1 MTRRLLALCAAFA
14 LLPTLASAADD
25 GLASR
30 PWVPGQSGFVL
41 SADFGGGTAVG
52 AGSQYTPGWRSELEL
67 IGGYEFPYG
76 IRPEFGVVLGIAPT
90 WFGALR
96 PGVHVALP
104 DLPLY
109 VRAALDWSSIDNG
122 VLQLRWLHG
131 GVGAETRLT
140 GMLSGFAEVDL
151 GMPLRNDSGVSMM
164 IRAGVT
170 LRL

>member
-1 MTRRLLALCAAFA
+1 VAPRLLVLCAALA
-14 LLPTLASAADD
+14 LVPTLGWAED

-30 PWVPGQSGFVL
+30 PWVPGQSGFVV
-41 SADFGGGTAVG
+41 SADLGGGTAVG
-52 AGSQYTPGWRSELEL
+52 ASSQYTPGWRSELEL

-76 IRPEFGVVLGIAPT
+76 IRPEFGLVLGFAPT

-96 PGVHVALP
+96 PGVHVTLP

-109 VRAALDWSSIDNG
+109 VRAALDWSSIDG

-164 IRAGVT
+164 IRAGIA